1 MRNAQRLQRSTP
13 AAQGIAADA
22 ILAFVEAVE
31 RAGYGLHSL
40 MLLRHGA
47 VVAEGWWQP
56 YQPDRP
62 HTLFSLSKSF
72 TSTAIGLAV
81 AEGRLSI
88 DDLVL
93 AFFPDDAPAEVSA
106 NLAAIRV
113 HDLLAMATGHAENID
128 MAGALGGTWV
138 RAALAAPVVFAP
150 GTHFFY
156 NNAATYL
163 LSAIIQKLVG
173 TTLLDYLQP
182 RLFAPL
188 GIANPTW
195 EQSPQG
201 INTGAWGLSITTE
214 DIACFGQLY
223 VQRGMWHGTQLVPE
237 AWVAQATRFQVS
249 NAHPKDSDWQQGYGY
264 QFWRCQHNAYRGDG
278 AFGQYCIVMPD
289 QDAVL
294 AITSGISGMQGVL
307 DLVWEHLLPAM
318 RPRPMPPPIYEMQ
331 TQLDQQLT
339 QLAIEPPHGQT
350 TSPLAAQ
357 VSEQTYT
364 FDAANHM
371 LETAR
376 LDFDAAGCTLSVR
389 DERGEH
395 HVAVGSD
402 VWRESTTTLD
412 AHGPLRAAA
421 WGAWTAEDTF
431 TIKICYVETPFIATL
446 TCRFSKDR
454 LALDYQANVGFGPTA
469 LPQQVGRAA

>member
-1 MRNAQRLQRSTP
+1 MADANRLQRSTP

-22 ILAFVEAVE
+22 ILGFVEAVE
-31 RAGYGLHSL
+31 QRGYELHSL

-62 HTLFSLSKSF
+62 HMLFSLSKSF
-72 TSTAIGLAV
+72 TSTAIGMAV

-88 DDLVL
+88 DDPVL
-93 AFFPDDAPAEVSA
+93 AFFPDDAPATISA
-106 NLAAIRV
+106 NLAAMRV
-113 HDLLAMATGHAENID
+113 RDLLAMATGHAENID
-128 MAGALGGTWV
+128 MAGTPGGNWV

-156 NNAATYL
+156 NSAATYL
-163 LSAIIQKLVG
+163 LSAIIQKLTD
-173 TTLLDYLQP
+173 TTLLEYLQP

-223 VQRGMWHGTQLVPE
+223 LQRGVWHGTQLVPE
-237 AWVAQATRFQVS
+237 AWVEQATRFHVS
-249 NAHPKDSDWQQGYGY
+249 NASNTNIDWQQGYGY

-278 AFGQYCIVMPD
+278 AFGQYCVVMPD

-294 AITSGISGMQGVL
+294 TITSGISGMQGVL
-307 DLVWEHLLPAM
+307 DLAWKYLLLQM
-318 RPRPMPPPIYEMQ
+318 RPGPPPIYDVQ
-331 TQLDQQLT
+331 TQLDQKLAR
-339 QLAIEPPHGQT
+339 LAITPPHGQAR
-350 TSPLAAQ
+350 SPLAAQ
-357 VSEQTYT
+357 VSGRIYA
-364 FDAANHM
+364 FDAADRM
-371 LETAR
+371 LEMAR
-376 LDFDAAGCTLSVR
+376 LDFEATGCTLTVR

-395 HVAVGSD
+395 RVAVGSD
-402 VWRESTTTLD
+402 MWRESTTTLD
-412 AHGPLRAAA
+412 AHGLLRAAA
-421 WGAWTAEDTF
+421 WGAWTADDTYM
-431 TIKICYVETPFIATL
+431 IKICYVETPFIATL
-446 TCRFSKDR
+446 TCRFTEDR

-469 LPQQVGRAA
+469 LPQQVGRAAS